1 MNRKRNTR
9 VFFILPTFGYLGS
22 LLLLGLS
29 LVAARGA
36 TLHYSAQ
43 ASHGSGFSGCGA
55 QALGMRASIVA
66 ALGLSS
72 CSFQAVEHGLSACG
86 AWA

>member
-1 MNRKRNTR
+1 M
-9 VFFILPTFGYLGS
+9 LTFGYLGS
-22 LLLLGLS
+22 LLLSGLS

-43 ASHGSGFSGCGA
+43 ASHGSGFSGCRA
-55 QALGMRASIVA
+55 QALGMQASIVP

-72 CSFQAVEHGLSACG
+72 CSFQAVEHGLSTCG